1 MSEVAKSESLLLKQ
15 LARSLMTGQLIAASD
30 PHRLHWHLAPTV
42 GLLNDPN
49 GFIQAHGRYHLFYQ
63 WNPLTCRHG
72 AKWWGHWS
80 SGDLVHWHHEPVALL
95 PTEEYEISGCYS
107 GSAVLNNDKITL
119 LYTGNVKYAD
129 GSRTANQCLAE
140 EMSDGTYHKL
150 GPVITLPDGYTGHV
164 RDPKVWQHD
173 GLWYMVLAA
182 QSPEI
187 KGKVLFY
194 RSADLKQWKFISE
207 IAGTHLN
214 GLKEF
219 GYMWECPDLFPLNG
233 QDVLLCCPQGLAAEQ
248 YSYLNLYQCG
258 YFIGELNYQQGSF
271 PHGEFHELDLG
282 FEFYAPQTTETVDG
296 RRLMFGWL
304 GMPDDNELAHPTIK
318 YGWVDSMTCP
328 RELFLRNN
336 KLYQLPAE
344 ELQQLRQGHANRWQ
358 GNAADAP
365 TWSGVSAEL
374 LIEEIND
381 SFTLSLRE
389 NATLSWNGNCLI
401 LTRLNWRTQEQE
413 SRYWFGKLTSLQLLL
428 DASSL
433 ELFINNGEACMSARY
448 FPDPAIKNLTW
459 QGSGQ
464 LSIHHW
470 LLSACVIE

>member
-1 MSEVAKSESLLLKQ
+1 MSEVSLLKQ

-30 PHRLHWHLAPTV
+30 PYRLHWHLAPTV

-49 GFIQAHGRYHLFYQ
+49 GFIQAHDRYHLFYQ
-63 WNPLTCRHG
+63 WNPLACRHG

-80 SGDLVHWHHEPVALL
+80 SVDLVHWRHEPVALL

-140 EMSDGTYHKL
+140 ELPDGTYQKL
-150 GPVITLPDGYTGHV
+150 GPVIPLPEGYTGHV

-182 QSPEI
+182 QTPDI

-194 RSADLKQWKFISE
+194 RSSDLQQWQLISE

-219 GYMWECPDLFPLNG
+219 GYMWECPDLFHLHG
-233 QDVLLCCPQGLAAEQ
+233 HDVLLCCPQGLAAEQ

-258 YFIGELNYQQGSF
+258 YFVGELDYQQGTF

-282 FEFYAPQTTETVDG
+282 FEFYAPQTTETSDG

-304 GMPDDNELAHPTIK
+304 GMPDDNELAQPTVK
-318 YGWVDSMTCP
+318 HGWVDCMTCP
-328 RELFLRNN
+328 RELFFRDGQ
-336 KLYQLPAE
+336 LYQQPAE
-344 ELQQLRQGHANRWQ
+344 ELQQLRQGSGATWQ
-358 GNAADAP
+358 GNASEAP
-365 TWSGVSAEL
+365 LFDGVSAEL
-374 LIEEIND
+374 LLNVD
-381 SFTLSLRE
+381 GPFSLSLRD
-389 NATLSWNGNCLI
+389 NASLNWDGECLT
-401 LTRLNWRTQEQE
+401 LTRLNWRTNETE
-413 SRYWFGKLTSLQLLL
+413 SRYWFGKLQSLQVLL
-428 DASSL
+428 DSSSL
-433 ELFINNGEACMSARY
+433 ELFINNGEACMTARY
-448 FPDPAIKNLTW
+448 FPDPTKKSLRFEGTGA
-459 QGSGQ
+459 